1 MKDPGFNLLPMKWAW
16 ILLGLSCALW
26 AQELPSAPRQPQATP
41 FPAPAT
47 PAPSS
52 RCTAEGGCTTQSE
65 EQVPTFKSTVK
76 LVNVYVTVVDQNGAP
91 VGGLK
96 LDDFE
101 IYEDGV
107 AQKTAVF
114 AKESELPLSIV
125 LAIDTSLST
134 RKDLKVEQSAAY
146 NFVRSLMRPVDAM
159 ALYQFSETV
168 SELVPFTSKVERLEG
183 GLKRLRVGGATALYD
198 AIYLGSKALMRR
210 DNRKVMLVIT
220 DGGDTMSSVDYHE
233 ALRFAQQA
241 EAMVYSIIDVP
252 IEAEAGRNTG
262 GEHALMTIS
271 GDTGGKFYY
280 ANSSEGLDKAFRQ
293 VSDELRTQ
301 YLLAY
306 YPTQRVADSD
316 FRRIEVRLK
325 PGVGPGLKVRHRS
338 GYYTSKAE

>member
-1 MKDPGFNLLPMKWAW
+1 MRRIWITLL
-16 ILLGLSCALW
+16 LSCALW
-26 AQELPSAPRQPQATP
+26 GQELPSAPQQPQKNPFPAQATP
-41 FPAPAT
+41 TPAPAN
-47 PAPSS
+47 AD
-52 RCTAEGGCTTQSE
+52 Q
-65 EQVPTFKSTVK
+65 EQIPTFKATVK
-76 LVNVYVTVVDQNGAP
+76 LVNVYVTVVDQSGAP
-91 VGGLK
+91 VAGLK
-96 LDDFE
+96 SEDFE

-107 AQKTAVF
+107 PQKTAVF

-134 RKDLKVEQSAAY
+134 RKDLKIEQAAAY
-146 NFVRSLMRPVDAM
+146 NFVKSLLRPIDAM
-159 ALYQFSETV
+159 ALYQFSEVV
-168 SELVPFTSKVERLEG
+168 SELVPFTNKVERVDG

-198 AIYLGSKALMRR
+198 AIYLGSKALARR
-210 DNRKVMLVIT
+210 DNRKVMVVIT
-220 DGGDTMSSVDYHE
+220 DGGDTMSSVNYQE

-271 GDTGGKFYY
+271 GDTGGKYYY
-280 ANSSEGLDKAFRQ
+280 ADSPAGLDKAFRE

-306 YPTQRVADSD
+306 YPKQRLADSD
-316 FRRIEVRLK
+316 FRKIEVRLK
-325 PGVGPGLKVRHRS
+325 PGVGQGLKVRHRS